1 MNLKQAKTILEE
13 LDALKAS
20 SGKRFKEITEML
32 SREATTENL
41 SQAKAL
47 LESMK

>member
-1 MNLKQAKTILEE
+1 MDLKQAATILKE
-13 LDALKAS
+13 LDELKV
-20 SGKRFKEITEML
+20 SGGRRFREITEML